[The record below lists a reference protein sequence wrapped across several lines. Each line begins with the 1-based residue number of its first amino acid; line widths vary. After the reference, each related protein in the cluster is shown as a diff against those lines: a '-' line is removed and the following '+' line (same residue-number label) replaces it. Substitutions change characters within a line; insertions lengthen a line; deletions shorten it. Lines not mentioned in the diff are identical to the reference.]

1 MNYLTARK
9 NIVANLIH
17 LYEDI
22 RINKGMNLI
31 LIAVNVKITAHIF
44 FNVLTCFFLDILFY
58 QYLSVFCQL
67 FLISFHISFHNFP
80 FFPMLSK

>member
-44 FNVLTCFFLDILFY
+44 FNVLTCFFWIYYFINIC
-58 QYLSVFCQL
+58 QYFVSYF
-67 FLISFHISFHNFP
+67 
-80 FFPMLSK
+80 